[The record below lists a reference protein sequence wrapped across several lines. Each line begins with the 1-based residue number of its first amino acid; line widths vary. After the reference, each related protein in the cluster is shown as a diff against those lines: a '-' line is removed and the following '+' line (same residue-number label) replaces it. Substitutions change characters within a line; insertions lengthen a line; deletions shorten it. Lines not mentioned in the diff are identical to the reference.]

1 MTYVLIAI
9 AVVAVLAI
17 FFWKVRVRVVSQA
30 TPAVRQA
37 ILQQPDTVTLT
48 RCESPQWR
56 NVAMIEGLANE
67 LAGDGFTEVG
77 TFSVDKMPGV
87 LLRMM
92 VHSGANVVAN
102 LYDHPKGGIWTEL
115 VTRYEDGSWAT
126 ATTLPDKGVPR
137 PGWIRTFRH
146 PGASAGQLYREL
158 VQQRPAGAMKVI
170 TAANGA
176 ADFEQGYLSYMT
188 WLKNRD
194 LSSVDVLRM
203 VQKRSAS

>member
-1 MTYVLIAI
+1 MTYLLVAV
-9 AVVAVLAI
+9 AVVAVLAA
-17 FFWKVRVRVVSQA
+17 FFWKVRVKVVSQA

-48 RCESPQWR
+48 RSDSPQWR
-56 NVAMIEGLANE
+56 NIAMIEGLANE
-67 LAGDGFTEVG
+67 LAGAGFAEVG

-92 VHSGANVVAN
+92 LNSGANVVAN
-102 LYDHPKGGIWTEL
+102 LYDHPKGGTWAEL

-126 ATTLPDKGVPR
+126 ATALPDKGVPR
-137 PGWIRTFRH
+137 PDWIKTFRH
-146 PGASAGQLYREL
+146 PGASAAQLYREL
-158 VQQRPAGAMKVI
+158 IQQRPAGAMKLI
-170 TAANGA
+170 TSANAA

-203 VQKRSAS
+203 VQKRNA

>member
-1 MTYVLIAI
+1 MTYLLVAIGVIA
-9 AVVAVLAI
+9 ALAI
-17 FFWKVRVRVVSQA
+17 FFWKVRVKAVSQA

-37 ILQQPDTVTLT
+37 IFKQPDTVTLT
-48 RCESPQWR
+48 HSDSPQWR

-67 LAGDGFTEVG
+67 LAGAGFIEVG
-77 TFSVDKMPGV
+77 TFRVDKMPGV

-92 VHSGANVVAN
+92 VNSGANVVAN
-102 LYDHPKGGIWTEL
+102 LYDHPKGGIWAEL

-137 PGWIRTFRH
+137 PDWIKTFRH
-146 PGASAGQLYREL
+146 PGASAAQLYREL

-170 TAANGA
+170 TAANA
-176 ADFEQGYLSYMT
+176 PADFEQGYLSYMT

-194 LSSVDVLRM
+194 MTSTDVLSM
-203 VQKRSAS
+203 VQKRSRS